1 MDFAREYG
9 DGDGTARAG
18 LADWKKIPD
27 VELHL
32 PALLAYAARHYGA
45 RDFIVFDDERLTYGE
60 AERQSA
66 ILARQL
72 LDAGMGKG
80 SRVGILFPND
90 PKFVVAWLAVTRIG
104 AVVVPISTLSQGP
117 EILRTARHGDF
128 ALIIAAQ
135 RFLNNDYV
143 ARMAKSFPGLTGQKT
158 PLALE
163 AAPYLRAIWIW
174 GTDVP
179 SWAERV
185 DLSRPPSTSAAL
197 LAAVEK
203 EVAPSDLIS
212 IIYTSGSTADP
223 KGIMH
228 THGAFMRQSAK
239 LCATYPY
246 QWDDRVY
253 APMPFFWVGGLTFTV
268 LNAMYIGATVLGTAK
283 TGPELLDFVER
294 ERATYVVAWPHI
306 TRALAADPTLSKR
319 DLSSMRGGGLVE
331 VLPPE
336 KRPKNQPFFGQCL
349 GMSETSGPHTIS
361 LPDLP
366 DHLIGSM
373 GPPMPGMQHRIVDVD
388 TGKELQSGETGELQV
403 RGDALMAGMVKRDR
417 AEVFDADGWYHTG
430 DLCSWKDGHI
440 YFHGRL
446 DDMIKTSGANVSPR
460 EVEAVLMGLP
470 GVAQASVSS
479 VPDPERVAVV
489 GAIVVPKPGEK
500 LDAEV
505 LRGLAAKQLSA
516 YKVPRVIV
524 IMEASQLPMM
534 SSSKMDRRGLV
545 KILADA
551 HAAKG

>member
-1 MDFAREYG
+1 
-9 DGDGTARAG
+9 
-18 LADWKKIPD
+18 
-27 VELHL
+27 
-32 PALLAYAARHYGA
+32 
-45 RDFIVFDDERLTYGE
+45 
-60 AERQSA
+60 
-66 ILARQL
+66 
-72 LDAGMGKG
+72 
-80 SRVGILFPND
+80 
-90 PKFVVAWLAVTRIG
+90 
-104 AVVVPISTLSQGP
+104 
-117 EILRTARHGDF
+117 
-128 ALIIAAQ
+128 
-135 RFLNNDYV
+135 
-143 ARMAKSFPGLTGQKT
+143 
-158 PLALE
+158 
-163 AAPYLRAIWIW
+163 
-174 GTDVP
+174 
-179 SWAERV
+179 
-185 DLSRPPSTSAAL
+185 L

-306 TRALAADPTLSKR
+306 TRALAADPMLSKR

-336 KRPKNQPFFGQCL
+336 KRPKNQLFFGQCL

-479 VPDPERVAVV
+479 VPD
-489 GAIVVPKPGEK
+489 
-500 LDAEV
+500 
-505 LRGLAAKQLSA
+505 
-516 YKVPRVIV
+516 
-524 IMEASQLPMM
+524 
-534 SSSKMDRRGLV
+534 
-545 KILADA
+545 
-551 HAAKG
+551 